1 MSRTTSLS
9 FSILF
14 RLEVNFFSV
23 NIFFHFRMFVYGGY
37 DINEGTLDNL
47 WVIDVES
54 IDPSEEEMV
63 GNSEWKI

>member
-1 MSRTTSLS
+1 
-9 FSILF
+9 
-14 RLEVNFFSV
+14 
-23 NIFFHFRMFVYGGY
+23 MFVYGGY